1 MIGAGVKGQRN
12 ENGETSNTSV
22 DCVIILRVLK
32 VNLKLNKNARN
43 QSQRVTTL
51 RILVNAGSTL
61 TNIDFQIIIHSIPHI
76 SVIIV
81 RSIMIVAT
89 AHFFLPR

>member
-1 MIGAGVKGQRN
+1 MLEI
-12 ENGETSNTSV
+12 
-22 DCVIILRVLK
+22 
-32 VNLKLNKNARN
+32 
-43 QSQRVTTL
+43 SQRVTTL
-51 RILVNAGSTL
+51 RILVNAGKKGRPSTL

-89 AHFFLPR
+89 THFFLPR